1 MTSEKKIARE
11 KKRGEAMDW
20 DCGFSASS
28 YQQFML
34 DEGEMEEF
42 RSEKSV
48 KTGKVRKYA
57 RIISFVSGVCLK
69 MKCKS
74 TKCSTNRTF
83 D

>member
-1 MTSEKKIARE
+1 
-11 KKRGEAMDW
+11 MDW

-48 KTGKVRKYA
+48 KAGKVRKICTN
-57 RIISFVSGVCLK
+57 RICGCCVFEI
-69 MKCKS
+69 KCKS
-74 TKCSTNRTF
+74 SIN
-83 D
+83 

>member
-1 MTSEKKIARE
+1 
-11 KKRGEAMDW
+11 MDW

-48 KTGKVRKYA
+48 KAGKVRK
-57 RIISFVSGVCLK
+57 IITVAAMCLK
-69 MKCKS
+69 
-74 TKCSTNRTF
+74 
-83 D
+83 